1 MPNGNILCGLE
12 VGRFMF
18 RVGKDLEADAL
29 FASGCSRR
37 VPRETLNRWFYFAEQ
52 YVGGLKK

>member
-18 RVGKDLEADAL
+18 RVGKDLEAAAL
-29 FASGCSRR
+29 LRPGARG
-37 VPRETLNRWFYFAEQ
+37 E
-52 YVGGLKK
+52 